1 MPAGP
6 VERSVVI
13 PAHGQARLTQACLR
27 RLQASEL
34 QRTEIVVVEDGAT
47 GLELDDA
54 GPLPVRHV
62 RRAEQS
68 GFAAACNAGAA
79 AAQGRELVFL
89 NNDTLPSEGWLDA
102 LSRCAR
108 DHPGTGIVGA
118 KLLWPDDTVQHAG
131 VVFDGDGNGLHLY
144 EGFPARHPAVDK
156 PRELQAVTAA
166 AMLVLREAFEAV
178 GGFDAGFV
186 NGWEDVDLCLR
197 AGEQGWKV
205 RYAPDSVVY
214 HLEGATRGREFEGDA
229 PNYVAF
235 MERWGDRVCRDAIS
249 QLGAGRA
256 AEGPPRAGRRGA
268 GDRAGAARGERLE
281 RPGRAARR
289 ADGPRP
295 RAAARQRAA
304 GGGGRTARGCLARGA
319 AQARPRE
326 PGHPQR
332 GDPGRPPRHPGLAA
346 GARSRARP

>member
-13 PAHGQARLTQACLR
+13 PAHGQAPLTQACLR

-34 QRTEIVVVEDGAT
+34 ERTEIVVVEDGAT

-144 EGFPARHPAVDK
+144 EGFPAAPSRGRQAARAAGRDRGRDARPARGV
-156 PRELQAVTAA
+156 RGGRR
-166 AMLVLREAFEAV
+166 LRRGLRQRL
-178 GGFDAGFV
+178 GGRGPLPAG
-186 NGWEDVDLCLR
+186 GG
-197 AGEQGWKV
+197 AG
-205 RYAPDSVVY
+205 
-214 HLEGATRGREFEGDA
+214 LEGALR
-229 PNYVAF
+229 
-235 MERWGDRVCRDAIS
+235 
-249 QLGAGRA
+249 
-256 AEGPPRAGRRGA
+256 
-268 GDRAGAARGERLE
+268 
-281 RPGRAARR
+281 
-289 ADGPRP
+289 
-295 RAAARQRAA
+295 ARQR
-304 GGGGRTARGCLARGA
+304 RLSPRGS
-319 AQARPRE
+319 
-326 PGHPQR
+326 
-332 GDPGRPPRHPGLAA
+332 HPGARVRRRRAQLRGLH
-346 GARSRARP
+346 GALG